1 MAVVRRD
8 HDSEESSW
16 KGFWLAPAMLAVAA
30 VLGGLVMLYLIYI
43 AGRIDVPSGHIAVL
57 TRKTGKDITND
68 ELIAPDAESKGIQ
81 TNLLTEGRYFY
92 NPYTWDWGVYPM
104 IDVPANKMGVRVRQF
119 GKNLPYGQFLSQA
132 EDQKGIISE
141 VLRPGRY
148 PLNAA
153 ISGEEK
159 KRDKQDYVEVVEL
172 HDPIIVSAG
181 FRGVVTNL
189 AGPFAVDPNVFL
201 VPKGSRGV
209 QKETLGEG
217 TYYMNPY
224 EYKINIVDC
233 RSQRLNLAEEY
244 DLGFPSRDGF
254 WISLGAIVEYR
265 IKPERAAEVFVT
277 FNETK
282 NDHEGESPINEEL
295 VKKVIMPAARSF
307 CRISGSNRSGR
318 EFIGGDTRITFQKS
332 FQDELQKQCS
342 PHGIEIVQALIT
354 RIKPPQPIA
363 KPVQDREVSRQ
374 NALKFHEQK
383 LQQDEEA
390 KLAIEKALINQ
401 KQKLVQARQAVVKKT
416 TEAERR
422 QKVEVTQAEQAKAV
436 ARKNLEAVADQSDAI
451 TFRKKAE
458 ASIIDQ
464 QNIAE
469 AAGWKKAVQ
478 AFGGDGD
485 AYAKY
490 VLFLKLA
497 PSFKNIFANSADSPL
512 MGVFDLLKSKDKE
525 FVKPTPPVD
534 KKPNPAPSK

>member
-1 MAVVRRD
+1 MVVARRD
-8 HDSEESSW
+8 RDSDESSW

-81 TNLLTEGRYFY
+81 SSLLTEGRYFY
-92 NPYTWDWGVYPM
+92 NPYSWDWGVYPM

-153 ISGEEK
+153 ISGKEK
-159 KRDKQDYVEVVEL
+159 ERDKQDYVEVVEL

-282 NDHEGESPINEEL
+282 NDHEGESPINDEL

-354 RIKPPQPIA
+354 RIKPPQQIA

-401 KQKLVQARQAVVKKT
+401 KQKLVQARQTVVKKT
-416 TEAERR
+416 TEAERS

-436 ARKNLEAVADQSDAI
+436 AKKNLEAVADQSEAI

-490 VLFLKLA
+490 TLFLKLA
-497 PSFKNIFANSADSPL
+497 PAFKNIFANSADSPL
-512 MGVFDLLKSKDKE
+512 MGVFDLLKTKDKE
-525 FVKPTPPVD
+525 FVKPQPSAE

>member
-1 MAVVRRD
+1 MVSVRRD
-8 HDSEESSW
+8 YEDNEGGW
-16 KGFWLAPAMLAVAA
+16 RPFLMAPMFLIAAA
-30 VLGGLVMLYLIYI
+30 VITGLVMVYLTYI

-57 TRKTGKDITND
+57 TKKTGKDITND

-81 TNLLTEGRYFY
+81 TGLLTEGRYFY
-92 NPYTWDWGVYPM
+92 NPYSWDWGVYPM
-104 IDVPANKMGVRVRQF
+104 VEIPSSKMGVRVRQF

-153 ISGEEK
+153 INGQEK
-159 KRDKQDYVEVVEL
+159 TRDKHDYVEIVEL
-172 HDPIIVSAG
+172 HDPVVVSAG

-189 AGPFAVDPNVFL
+189 AGPFAADPNVFL

-265 IKPERAAEVFVT
+265 IKPERASEVFVT

-282 NDHEGESPINEEL
+282 NDTSGESPINDEL

-354 RIKPPQPIA
+354 RIRPPQPIA

-401 KQKLVQARQAVVKKT
+401 KQKLVKARQLVVQKT

-422 QKVEVTQAEQAKAV
+422 QKVEVTQAEQAKSV
-436 ARKNLEAVADQSDAI
+436 AKKNLEAVADQSEAI
-451 TFRKKAE
+451 TFRMKAE

-469 AAGWKKAVQ
+469 AAGWKKAVE

-485 AYAKY
+485 AYARY
-490 VLFLKLA
+490 ILFQKLA
-497 PSFKNIFANSADSPL
+497 PSFKSIFANSADSPL
-512 MGVFDLLKSKDKE
+512 MGVFDVLKTRSST
-525 FVKPTPPVD
+525 VKPPAVSPD
-534 KKPNPAPSK
+534 KKPVAPSK